1 MEPGDREEHPLTG
14 NIYSVDLVLDRDFRV
29 GPAVASLSLACFNVP
44 NSAAVTQRFGFIDFP
59 QQYGAI
65 REIQSPRV
73 FRVGARVS
81 F

>member
-1 MEPGDREEHPLTG
+1 M
-14 NIYSVDLVLDRDFRV
+14 LDRDFRL
-29 GPAVASLSLACFNVP
+29 GPAVASLSLACFNLE
-44 NSAAVTQRFGFIDFP
+44 NSSAVTQRFGFIDFP

-73 FRVGARVS
+73 LRMGARVS